1 MKPAN
6 TRKALTEAVN
16 ERILLLDSAMG
27 TMIQNLRLKE
37 ADFRGDMF
45 IDHRVDL
52 KGNNDILSLTQPALI
67 KDIHRQNL
75 QAGSDLIETNTF
87 NATAIAQADYATEH
101 YSYNI
106 NKVSAEL
113 AKQACKEFKSDDK
126 PRWVVGV
133 LGPTNRTA
141 SLSPD
146 INRPEFRNVTFTELN
161 TAYTESISG
170 LLDGGADILMVETI
184 FDTLNAKACLFAIQS
199 ELEKRQIDVP
209 IMISGTIV
217 DASGR
222 TLSGQTL
229 AAFYHSI
236 RHVRPFSI
244 GLNCALGADDLIP
257 YIKELSD
264 ICETYVSIHP
274 NAGLPNDLGGYDHTP
289 EYMAEIMER
298 MLKRQQINIMGGCCG
313 TTPEHI
319 EAMAAVAKNAV
330 PRSLPKLKKFAR
342 LAGLEPLTLTPELN
356 FVNVGERTNVTGSAK
371 FKRLIKNNQL
381 NEALEVAQQQVD
393 NGAQIIDINMDEGL
407 LDSEQMMA
415 TFLKL
420 IASEPAI
427 SRVPIM
433 LDSSKW
439 SILETGL
446 QLLQGK
452 GIINSISLKEGEQ
465 EFLTHA
471 KLALKYGAAV
481 VVMAFDEDG
490 QADNLAK
497 RIKICQRSY
506 DLLTQ
511 EVNFPPED
519 IIFDPNIFA
528 IGTGIAEHNNYG
540 VDFIEATA
548 WIKANLPHSYV
559 SGGVSNVSFSFR
571 GNHALREAIH
581 SVFLY
586 HAIKA
591 GMDMGIVNAGQLTVY
606 DDIPKHIK
614 EKIEDLILNR
624 DPEATEELLE
634 LAQQLQK
641 TEQDD
646 GDKLAWRELPIAER
660 ISHSLVH
667 GISDFIEAD
676 AEQARIELKEP
687 IDVIEGPLMDGMNV
701 VGDLFG
707 AGKMFLP
714 QVVKSARV
722 MKKAVAYLTPFIEA
736 GKGRQQ
742 AKGKVV
748 LATVKG
754 DVHDIGKNIV
764 GVVLGC
770 NNYEIIDL
778 GVMVPAAKILDTA
791 VAEKADIV
799 GLSGL
804 ITPSLDEMCYVAEL
818 MQERGLKLPLLI
830 GGATTSRT
838 HTAIKI
844 EPGYKHATIWVKD
857 ASRAVNVVQKL
868 LSNTEQEE
876 FCSEIKQQYHE
887 VREHRKSRDLNKN
900 IITLAAARAN
910 ALQLD
915 WSKFTPTQP
924 EFTGLKV
931 IKDTDLRELLPF
943 IDWTPFFQAWELH
956 GRYPSILEDKL
967 VGASATELFND
978 AQAMLQQIIAEKW
991 LSLEAVIGFYPAY
1004 SEGDDVIIQDNDQT
1018 WRLLNLRQQADK
1030 PKANLC
1036 LSDFIAP
1043 KDSGVQD
1050 YIGGFAVT
1058 AGIGIEPH
1066 IERFKADNDDYKS
1079 IILKALADRLAEAYA
1094 EYMHHQVRTRYWGYA
1109 RDENLSN
1116 EELIKEKY
1124 QGIRPAPGY
1133 PACPNH
1139 SQKDVLFD
1147 LMKVSEHTAIE
1158 LTEGYAM
1165 YPASSVS
1172 GFYYA
1177 HPDSQYFVVGK
1188 ISEDQAEDY
1197 AQRAEIS
1204 LAKARKILRA
1214 NLSR

>member
-1 MKPAN
+1 
-6 TRKALTEAVN
+6 
-16 ERILLLDSAMG
+16 
-27 TMIQNLRLKE
+27 
-37 ADFRGDMF
+37 
-45 IDHRVDL
+45 
-52 KGNNDILSLTQPALI
+52 
-67 KDIHRQNL
+67 
-75 QAGSDLIETNTF
+75 
-87 NATAIAQADYATEH
+87 
-101 YSYNI
+101 
-106 NKVSAEL
+106 
-113 AKQACKEFKSDDK
+113 
-126 PRWVVGV
+126 
-133 LGPTNRTA
+133 
-141 SLSPD
+141 
-146 INRPEFRNVTFTELN
+146 
-161 TAYTESISG
+161 
-170 LLDGGADILMVETI
+170 
-184 FDTLNAKACLFAIQS
+184 
-199 ELEKRQIDVP
+199 
-209 IMISGTIV
+209 
-217 DASGR
+217 
-222 TLSGQTL
+222 
-229 AAFYHSI
+229 
-236 RHVRPFSI
+236 
-244 GLNCALGADDLIP
+244 
-257 YIKELSD
+257 
-264 ICETYVSIHP
+264 
-274 NAGLPNDLGGYDHTP
+274 
-289 EYMAEIMER
+289 
-298 MLKRQQINIMGGCCG
+298 
-313 TTPEHI
+313 
-319 EAMAAVAKNAV
+319 
-330 PRSLPKLKKFAR
+330 
-342 LAGLEPLTLTPELN
+342 
-356 FVNVGERTNVTGSAK
+356 
-371 FKRLIKNNQL
+371 
-381 NEALEVAQQQVD
+381 
-393 NGAQIIDINMDEGL
+393 
-407 LDSEQMMA
+407 
-415 TFLKL
+415 
-420 IASEPAI
+420 
-427 SRVPIM
+427 
-433 LDSSKW
+433 
-439 SILETGL
+439 
-446 QLLQGK
+446 
-452 GIINSISLKEGEQ
+452 
-465 EFLTHA
+465 
-471 KLALKYGAAV
+471 
-481 VVMAFDEDG
+481 
-490 QADNLAK
+490 
-497 RIKICQRSY
+497 
-506 DLLTQ
+506 
-511 EVNFPPED
+511 
-519 IIFDPNIFA
+519 
-528 IGTGIAEHNNYG
+528 
-540 VDFIEATA
+540 
-548 WIKANLPHSYV
+548 
-559 SGGVSNVSFSFR
+559 
-571 GNHALREAIH
+571 
-581 SVFLY
+581 
-586 HAIKA
+586 
-591 GMDMGIVNAGQLTVY
+591 
-606 DDIPKHIK
+606 
-614 EKIEDLILNR
+614 
-624 DPEATEELLE
+624 
-634 LAQQLQK
+634 
-641 TEQDD
+641 
-646 GDKLAWRELPIAER
+646 
-660 ISHSLVH
+660 
-667 GISDFIEAD
+667 
-676 AEQARIELKEP
+676 
-687 IDVIEGPLMDGMNV
+687 
-701 VGDLFG
+701 
-707 AGKMFLP
+707 
-714 QVVKSARV
+714 SARV

-770 NNYEIIDL
+770 NNSEIIDL

>member
-1 MKPAN
+1 
-6 TRKALTEAVN
+6 
-16 ERILLLDSAMG
+16 
-27 TMIQNLRLKE
+27 
-37 ADFRGDMF
+37 
-45 IDHRVDL
+45 
-52 KGNNDILSLTQPALI
+52 
-67 KDIHRQNL
+67 
-75 QAGSDLIETNTF
+75 
-87 NATAIAQADYATEH
+87 TEH

-184 FDTLNAKACLFAIQS
+184 FDTLHAKACLFAIQS

-471 KLALKYGAAV
+471 RLALKYGAAV

-667 GISDFIEAD
+667 GISDFIE
-676 AEQARIELKEP
+676 
-687 IDVIEGPLMDGMNV
+687 
-701 VGDLFG
+701 
-707 AGKMFLP
+707 
-714 QVVKSARV
+714 
-722 MKKAVAYLTPFIEA
+722 
-736 GKGRQQ
+736 
-742 AKGKVV
+742 
-748 LATVKG
+748 
-754 DVHDIGKNIV
+754 
-764 GVVLGC
+764 
-770 NNYEIIDL
+770 
-778 GVMVPAAKILDTA
+778 
-791 VAEKADIV
+791 
-799 GLSGL
+799 
-804 ITPSLDEMCYVAEL
+804 
-818 MQERGLKLPLLI
+818 
-830 GGATTSRT
+830 
-838 HTAIKI
+838 
-844 EPGYKHATIWVKD
+844 
-857 ASRAVNVVQKL
+857 
-868 LSNTEQEE
+868 
-876 FCSEIKQQYHE
+876 
-887 VREHRKSRDLNKN
+887 
-900 IITLAAARAN
+900 
-910 ALQLD
+910 
-915 WSKFTPTQP
+915 
-924 EFTGLKV
+924 
-931 IKDTDLRELLPF
+931 
-943 IDWTPFFQAWELH
+943 
-956 GRYPSILEDKL
+956 
-967 VGASATELFND
+967 
-978 AQAMLQQIIAEKW
+978 
-991 LSLEAVIGFYPAY
+991 
-1004 SEGDDVIIQDNDQT
+1004 
-1018 WRLLNLRQQADK
+1018 
-1030 PKANLC
+1030 
-1036 LSDFIAP
+1036 
-1043 KDSGVQD
+1043 
-1050 YIGGFAVT
+1050 
-1058 AGIGIEPH
+1058 
-1066 IERFKADNDDYKS
+1066 
-1079 IILKALADRLAEAYA
+1079 
-1094 EYMHHQVRTRYWGYA
+1094 
-1109 RDENLSN
+1109 
-1116 EELIKEKY
+1116 
-1124 QGIRPAPGY
+1124 
-1133 PACPNH
+1133 
-1139 SQKDVLFD
+1139 
-1147 LMKVSEHTAIE
+1147 
-1158 LTEGYAM
+1158 
-1165 YPASSVS
+1165 
-1172 GFYYA
+1172 
-1177 HPDSQYFVVGK
+1177 
-1188 ISEDQAEDY
+1188 
-1197 AQRAEIS
+1197 
-1204 LAKARKILRA
+1204 
-1214 NLSR
+1214 

>member
-113 AKQACKEFKSDDK
+113 AKQACQEFKSDDK

-978 AQAMLQQIIAEKW
+978 AQAMLHQIIAEKW

-1204 LAKARKILRA
+1204 LDEARKILRA